1 MNKLAD
7 YVLYAHR
14 GDTWEFH
21 SMVAPTTVVETLVM
35 GISMQ
40 LKQQSIKN
48 MEKLSKLRKN
58 YGEIVPSS

>member
-14 GDTWEFH
+14 GDAWEFH

-35 GISMQ
+35 LIGQQ
-40 LKQQSIKN
+40 LEQRSLEN
-48 MEKLSKLRKN
+48 LEKLSELRKIMVD
-58 YGEIVPSS
+58 IVPS